1 MTTLDQLQIVDAHHH
16 LWDLGRNYY
25 PWLTDKPKR
34 SEILGE
40 YLGIRRT
47 YMPDDYKSDAAG
59 FNVIQTVHVEAEHD
73 RAEQVK
79 ETAWLQEISAQ

>member
-1 MTTLDQLQIVDAHHH
+1 MTTLDQLQIIDAHHH

-47 YMPDDYKSDAAG
+47 YMPEDYRRDAADSTSSKR
-59 FNVIQTVHVEAEHD
+59 FMSRPST
-73 RAEQVK
+73 
-79 ETAWLQEISAQ
+79 TAMSRSRRPPGCTR